1 MRYANRPISAIKF
14 RKFCY
19 NNDLRAK
26 DLAEILDQSVSTI
39 YKYWNGKISV
49 PDDKKKLLAE
59 KTGLDI
65 YEIFYNEEL

>member
-1 MRYANRPISAIKF
+1 MRHTNKLVSAIKF

-19 NNDLRAK
+19 NNDLKAK
-26 DLAEILDQSVSTI
+26 DLAEMLDQSVWTI
-39 YKYWNGKISV
+39 YKYWNGTISI
-49 PDDKKKLLAE
+49 PDDKKKTLAE

>member
-1 MRYANRPISAIKF
+1 MRYANRATWAIKF
-14 RKFCY
+14 RKFCH

-26 DLAEILDQSVSTI
+26 DLAEMLDQSISTI
-39 YKYWNGKISV
+39 YKYWAGKIAV
-49 PDDKKKLLAE
+49 PDDKKKILAE

>member
-1 MRYANRPISAIKF
+1 MKFANRPVSAIKF

-19 NNDLRAK
+19 NNDLQAK
-26 DLAEILDQSVSTI
+26 DLAEMLDQSVSTI
-39 YKYWNGKISV
+39 YKYWSGRIAV
-49 PDDKKKLLAE
+49 PDDKKKILAE

>member
-19 NNDLRAK
+19 NNDLKAK
-26 DLAEILDQSVSTI
+26 DLAEMLDQSVSTI
-39 YKYWNGKISV
+39 YKYWRGVIAI
-49 PDDKKKLLAE
+49 PDDKKKILEE
-59 KTGLDI
+59 KAGLNI